1 MPTAAPML
9 AAAKSATLVGVK
21 GHAVQVEVHVSNGL
35 PSFAIV
41 GLPDTACREAR
52 DRVRSAVLS
61 SGLEWPQRRVTVNL
75 APSGLRKGGAV
86 LDLAIAAAVLGATQQ
101 IPAAAL
107 DNRAFL
113 GELGLDGTIRSAPG
127 VLPLAAAV
135 AQEEIVVAPQA
146 YHQAAAAAPSGV
158 QAVGRLEQLTAVV
171 RGAAPWP
178 DPPPMP
184 PPLPQPEV
192 PDLCE
197 VLGQPQAR
205 QAIEVAAAGGH
216 HLLMLGPP
224 GAGKTMLARRLVGL
238 LPDLKHQHALEAS
251 HIQSAAGN
259 ELPHGL
265 VTRPPLRSP
274 HHTASTVSLI
284 GGGSGSI
291 RPGEISLAHRGV
303 LFLDELGEFSQPTLE
318 ALRQPLEEG
327 IIRVSRSSHSCEFP
341 ARFLLVAAMN
351 PCPCG
356 EAGRPGR
363 CRCPITATRR
373 YARRL
378 SGPLLDRF
386 DLRVMVQRPSATTLL
401 KTDHRE
407 QQTATVAQRVALARQ
422 RAAARGVETNAEL
435 AGPQLDKVAPL
446 TPAAKKLLQARLEQG
461 VLSGRGLHRVRIVA
475 LTIADLAQQDP
486 PLTEENVAVALSLR
500 ADTTKLLGAVPD

>member
-1 MPTAAPML
+1 ML
-9 AAAKSATLVGVK
+9 ATAKSATLVGVK
-21 GHAVQVEVHVSNGL
+21 GHAVQVEVHLSNGL
-35 PSFAIV
+35 PSFTIV
-41 GLPDTACREAR
+41 GMPDTACREAR

-86 LDLAIAAAVLGATQQ
+86 LDLAIAVAVLSATEQ
-101 IPAAAL
+101 IPATAL
-107 DNRAFL
+107 ANRAFL

-135 AQEEIVVAPQA
+135 ANHEIIVAPEA
-146 YHQAAAAAPSGV
+146 YHQAAAAGQSGV
-158 QAVGRLEQLTAVV
+158 QAVRRLDQLAAVTC
-171 RGAAPWP
+171 GLAAWP

-184 PPLPQPEV
+184 PAPPAPPV
-192 PDLCE
+192 PDFSE

-205 QAIEVAAAGGH
+205 QAMEVAAAGGH

-238 LPDLKHQHALEAS
+238 LPDLTHKYALEAS
-251 HIQSAAGN
+251 RIQSAAGKD
-259 ELPHGL
+259 LPCGL
-265 VTRPPLRSP
+265 VTRPVLRHP
-274 HHTASTVSLI
+274 HHSASLVSLV
-284 GGGSGSI
+284 GGGSGAV

-303 LFLDELGEFSQPTLE
+303 LFLDELGEFAQPALE

-327 IIRVSRSSHSCEFP
+327 IIRISRSGGNCEFP

-363 CRCPITATRR
+363 CRCALAARRR

-386 DLRVMVQRPSATTLL
+386 DLRVMVQRPSPATLL
-401 KTDHRE
+401 KATHRE
-407 QQTATVAQRVALARQ
+407 EETIQVAQRVAQARQ
-422 RAAARGVETNAEL
+422 RSTQRNVETNAEL
-435 AGPQLDKVAPL
+435 SGPELDKYSQL
-446 TPAAKKLLQARLEQG
+446 TPQAKKLLQERLEDG
-461 VLSGRGLHRVRIVA
+461 TLSGRGLHRVRSVA
-475 LTIADLAQQDP
+475 LTIADLAEQEP
-486 PLTEENVAVALSLR
+486 LLTEEQVALALSLR
-500 ADTTKLLGAVPD
+500 ADTTKLLGAVSG